1 MLFLTNLNLNKNEIQ
16 NAVMQPLA
24 TAPASPVEGQIYFDS
39 TNHKLKCYNG
49 TSWETVGMTI
59 EESVTNGYLSVE
71 DQDVKV
77 YELPIASGSAL
88 GGVKVGSGL
97 AIDGTG
103 TLSATGGG
111 TADAVEWTN
120 VLNRP
125 TALSAFT
132 NDEGFIDNT
141 VNNLTNYY
149 LKTETYTQAEVNN
162 LIGQIKTIQISV
174 VESLPDTGQ
183 SNIIYLVDKASPQTS
198 NVYDEYIWIEDENK
212 FEKIGDTEI
221 DLTDYLTKTGDGS
234 NLQVN
239 GAALGTTITGIEND
253 IDGLATVAKTGSY
266 NDLTNKPILP
276 PTVHKKIEIMTG
288 ATGTFSATGY
298 ILSVTVID
306 SVTKEQVMA
315 DVNFNSLSDT
325 TNNSVIVTCAEVPT
339 NPLKVII
346 ASIEE

>member
-149 LKTETYTQAEVNN
+149 LKTETYTQTEVNN

-239 GAALGTTITGIEND
+239 GSALGTTITGIENE
-253 IDGLATVAKTGSY
+253 IDGLATVASTGSY
-266 NDLTNKPILP
+266 NDLIDTPTLP
-276 PTVHKKIEIMTG
+276 PTVNKKIETLST
-288 ATGTFSATGY
+288 ATGTFTATGY
-298 ILSVTVID
+298 IVAVTVLD

-315 DVNFNSLSDT
+315 DITYNSFSDDA
-325 TNNSVIVTCAEVPT
+325 NSSVIVTCAEAPT

-346 ASIEE
+346 TSIS

>member
-1 MLFLTNLNLNKNEIQ
+1 MLFLTNINLNKNQIQ

-24 TAPASPVEGQIYFDS
+24 TAPASPVEGQLYYDS
-39 TNHKLKCYNG
+39 TNHKLKQYNG
-49 TSWETVGMTI
+49 TAWITVGMTI

-132 NDEGFIDNT
+132 NDEGFVDNT

-149 LKTETYTQAEVNN
+149 SKTETYTQAEVNN

-174 VESLPDTGQ
+174 VESLPETGQ
-183 SNIIYLVDKASPQTS
+183 SNIIYLVDKTSSQTS
-198 NVYDEYIWIEDENK
+198 NVYDEYIWVDDTSS

-221 DLTDYLTKTGDGS
+221 DLSNYLTKTGDGS

-239 GAALGTTITGIEND
+239 GAALGATITGIEND
-253 IDGLATVAKTGSY
+253 IDGLATVATTGSY
-266 NDLTNKPILP
+266 NDLTNKPTLP
-276 PTVHKKIEIMTG
+276 PTVHKKIQTMTA

-306 SVTKEQVMA
+306 SVTKEQVIA
-315 DVNFNSLSDT
+315 DINFNSFSDT
-325 TNNSVIVTCAEVPT
+325 ANSSVIVTCAEAPT